1 MLSGSSPQARCP
13 PIKTGPNWRWTNSFA
28 APWSGWME
36 RRGRSKPRMRV
47 GACRLQPKAASGRC
61 PIRCFSCSP
70 NGCQRRGRP
79 AEAAYLEAL
88 AIRRRLA
95 EANPEAYFPY
105 LANSLNNLANLYN
118 DAQRMTEPETAH
130 VEALSTRRRAQRI
143 LTASCGCL
151 SLSAWRDEFKLCRS
165 NANRASGARRQLQAQ
180 LREAPHALLRDRS
193 MRGLVG
199 GVRTEAHDILFL
211 RRRRHV
217 DNGFVA
223 FPDQLHQADGVVD
236 FLACDFHHF
245 GPRPIGARPERR
257 LEL

>member
-70 NGCQRRGRP
+70 NGCQRRWRP

-95 EANPEAYFPY
+95 EGKPETYLPEVATTLNNLAALYSATQRMKEAETPWLEALSIYRRTAEANPEAFMHYV
-105 LANSLNNLANLYN
+105 ATTLNNLANLY
-118 DAQRMTEPETAH
+118 
-130 VEALSTRRRAQRI
+130 
-143 LTASCGCL
+143 
-151 SLSAWRDEFKLCRS
+151 SATHR
-165 NANRASGARRQLQAQ
+165 
-180 LREAPHALLRDRS
+180 LRTS
-193 MRGLVG
+193 S
-199 GVRTEAHDILFL
+199 
-211 RRRRHV
+211 
-217 DNGFVA
+217 
-223 FPDQLHQADGVVD
+223 
-236 FLACDFHHF
+236 
-245 GPRPIGARPERR
+245 
-257 LEL
+257 